1 MISEL
6 YLKIPRR
13 IRILAIFLFIIL
25 LAFLLTRVLLVD
37 SKSVPSDF
45 LKARQQAS
53 LIAQEIV
60 SLSNET
66 TNNLNNISNLDKE
79 RKYKEALSIISQE
92 IEHNRLAREKAV
104 ALSIQ
109 LETMTKNISGIT
121 PPDAGQKALEAVS
134 SEVALISR
142 LVNYNDYLV
151 QLLEI
156 LQSKFSGQGGD
167 SGGKVQELIQKINDE
182 ARAINDLNRKFNEA
196 MDGFDSGA

>member
-13 IRILAIFLFIIL
+13 IKILAIFLFIIL
-25 LAFLLTRVLLVD
+25 LAFLFTRVLLVD
-37 SKSVPSDF
+37 SKIIPSDF
-45 LKARQQAS
+45 LKARHQAS

-104 ALSIQ
+104 ALSTQ

-142 LVNYNDYLV
+142 LVNYNDYH
-151 QLLEI
+151 I
-156 LQSKFSGQGGD
+156 DFSAGYGFQVFFNQNMFRHFNDDQMSANSRSPYGNLYIQGLTIAFKLD
-167 SGGKVQELIQKINDE
+167 
-182 ARAINDLNRKFNEA
+182 F
-196 MDGFDSGA
+196 

>member
-1 MISEL
+1 M
-6 YLKIPRR
+6 
-13 IRILAIFLFIIL
+13 AIFLFIIL
-25 LAFLLTRVLLVD
+25 IAYLLTRVLLVD

-66 TNNLNNISNLDKE
+66 TNNLNNISELDKE

-92 IEHNRLAREKAV
+92 FEHNRLAREKAV
-104 ALSIQ
+104 ALATQ

-142 LVNYNDYLV
+142 LVTYNDYLV
-151 QLLEI
+151 QLLGI
-156 LQSKFSGQGGD
+156 LQSKFSGQSGNSGD
-167 SGGKVQELIQKINDE
+167 KVQELIQKINDE
-182 ARAINDLNRKFNEA
+182 ARAINDLIRKFNEA
-196 MDGFDSGA
+196 MDGFDSE